1 MKKILK
7 LLLNQKMIFYQWV
20 EFASYNVATL
30 DLKSLRLLLYLYA
43 ALKQVVMEPHKK
55 LWYKIKIMIVDDFW
69 ILFKF
74 KGQWKLMGDGF

>member
-30 DLKSLRLLLYLYA
+30 DLKSSRLLLYLYA
-43 ALKQVVMEPHKK
+43 AFKQVVMEPHKK